1 MADNYRVEVCYWYR
15 DLLGDWDVSDYWLNF
30 ATLDEAIDHANSPRG
45 SIDNIIDAKVY
56 TYEDNCATVLFERYY
71 RRERANETNVD

>member
-1 MADNYRVEVCYWYR
+1 MADNYRVEVSYWYR
-15 DLLGDWDVSDYWLNF
+15 DRSGDWDISDYWLNF

-56 TYEDNCATVLFERYY
+56 TYEDKCATVLFERDY
-71 RRERANETNVD
+71 RKERRAANN